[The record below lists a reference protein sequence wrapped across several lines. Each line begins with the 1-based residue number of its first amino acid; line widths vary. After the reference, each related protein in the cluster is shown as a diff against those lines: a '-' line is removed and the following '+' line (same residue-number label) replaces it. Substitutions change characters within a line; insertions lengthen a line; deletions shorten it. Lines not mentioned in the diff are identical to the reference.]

1 MSEATSRKRRRGP
14 SEASNDQ
21 PVDVG
26 GAPDAADAVPEH
38 PSVGQLAQQV
48 LQMQSVLAAS
58 VQQMQMQ
65 QMQSVLAAS
74 MQQIDTRTARIESAV
89 QQMQQQTAASVQQME
104 ARINESIQQMEE
116 RVGRGVVAPPP
127 QLQQTQQ
134 GAANETCGLPRSVS
148 AEGGRGEGGP
158 VPVAILAP
166 GNDAVGV
173 MQAAPRCPICHCRE
187 TAGLC
192 ALPCQHVFHWAC
204 VRDIV
209 PGRGGRK
216 TCPTCRAAF
225 QDNKVLKL
233 IFETEPVPI
242 GPSSESGPPS
252 EEGDAAP
259 TPHIPQNG
267 AMASGGSGEATVAAG
282 ETDLVAQARRMAEAA
297 KRTGQAAR
305 RAEETGEMVRN
316 YPGVGDY
323 RGEVRNGR
331 PHGLGVTR

>member
-134 GAANETCGLPRSVS
+134 GAANETCGTSVPNS
-148 AEGGRGEGGP
+148 TYSHRTHP
-158 VPVAILAP
+158 TYLARM
-166 GNDAVGV
+166 AVVTSSPSPSPAFRHQG
-173 MQAAPRCPICHCRE
+173 
-187 TAGLC
+187 
-192 ALPCQHVFHWAC
+192 
-204 VRDIV
+204 
-209 PGRGGRK
+209 
-216 TCPTCRAAF
+216 CRA
-225 QDNKVLKL
+225 QSLLK
-233 IFETEPVPI
+233 E
-242 GPSSESGPPS
+242 
-252 EEGDAAP
+252 EEGREAP
-259 TPHIPQNG
+259 
-267 AMASGGSGEATVAAG
+267 
-282 ETDLVAQARRMAEAA
+282 
-297 KRTGQAAR
+297 
-305 RAEETGEMVRN
+305 
-316 YPGVGDY
+316 Y
-323 RGEVRNGR
+323 R
-331 PHGLGVTR
+331 